1 MSTVKYIAVHFAEWI
16 LKNNY
21 VNFSINKHGVYLWE
35 HFGQDDMTTEELY
48 IKFLKEKY
56 ETNF

>member
-1 MSTVKYIAVHFAEWI
+1 MNIVMTHACGFAEWI

-21 VNFSINKHGVYLWE
+21 VNFKINKNGVYLWE

-48 IKFLKEKY
+48 IKFLNDK
-56 ETNF
+56 

>member
-1 MSTVKYIAVHFAEWI
+1 MSIVMTHACVFAEWI

-21 VNFSINKHGVYLWE
+21 VNFKVNKQGIYLWE

-56 ETNF
+56 QTNF

>member
-1 MSTVKYIAVHFAEWI
+1 MNIVMTHACGFAEWI

-21 VNFSINKHGVYLWE
+21 VNFKINKHGVYLWE

-48 IKFLKEKY
+48 IKFLKDKY